1 MYRMKKVR
9 ERQKDRPRETERETE
24 ADKHRQMKRC
34 YLILRWVV
42 PLTCSP
48 IMFIAKK
55 EKLKMKNFI
64 N

>member
-1 MYRMKKVR
+1 VR
-9 ERQKDRPRETERETE
+9 EREKERKTDLERQTETEGDIES
-24 ADKHRQMKRC
+24 QMKRC